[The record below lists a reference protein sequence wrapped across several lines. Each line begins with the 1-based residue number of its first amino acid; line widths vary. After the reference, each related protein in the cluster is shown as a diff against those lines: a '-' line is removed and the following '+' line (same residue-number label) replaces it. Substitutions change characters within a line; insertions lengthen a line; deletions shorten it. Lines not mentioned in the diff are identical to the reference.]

1 MTLFEE
7 ARLAALGCLAV
18 LRGDKNA
25 PAWFDLTLRGLM
37 GSLIALVVIFG
48 VSILLPVPGAEGDPT
63 LSPLAQMLFIG
74 AVAAIWVAVLYFF
87 LRSVGRSNRLIPFL
101 TINNWGSFYASVIT
115 LALSLVGFGGVLAL
129 SLAWA
134 ASVYFLFRAALIV
147 LEIRPLLVVALFAA
161 QIVAGLFA
169 LMLLGFVLPTPA
181 PVQ

>member
-7 ARLAALGCLAV
+7 ARLAALGCLAI

-25 PAWFDLTLRGLM
+25 PAWFDLTLRGLA

-48 VSILLPVPGAEGDPT
+48 ASILIPVPNDTGDPT
-63 LSPLAQMLFIG
+63 LGPLAQLIFIC
-74 AVAAIWVAVLYFF
+74 AVAAIWVTVLYFF

-115 LALSLVGFGGVLAL
+115 LALGMVGFGGIFLL
-129 SLAWA
+129 SIAWA

-169 LMLLGFVLPTPA
+169 LMLLGVLLPPPQT
-181 PVQ
+181 V

>member
-48 VSILLPVPGAEGDPT
+48 VSILMPVPGAEGDPT
-63 LSPLAQMLFIG
+63 LSPLAQLLFIG
-74 AVAAIWVAVLYFF
+74 AVAAIWVAVLY
-87 LRSVGRSNRLIPFL
+87 S
-101 TINNWGSFYASVIT
+101 SVIT
-115 LALSLVGFGGVLAL
+115 LALSLVGFGGILAL

-169 LMLLGFVLPTPA
+169 LMLLGFVLPAPA